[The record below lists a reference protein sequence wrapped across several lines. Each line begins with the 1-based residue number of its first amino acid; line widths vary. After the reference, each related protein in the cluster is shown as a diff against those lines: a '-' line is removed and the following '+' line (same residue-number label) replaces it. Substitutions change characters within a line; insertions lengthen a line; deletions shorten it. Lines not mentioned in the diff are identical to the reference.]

1 MATSTYLSNPIV
13 SIGAVDISDQTTSA
27 NLSQKIMALPD
38 NAFGSTATS
47 YTAGLQDNTLT
58 LELYWST
65 ASSETYATFKSLV
78 GTKIA
83 SVTIKGTAA
92 AVSATNPLGTLTN
105 GYLEELPIVYSLGE
119 LSRCTIVLR
128 GGSFAWTEV

>member
-1 MATSTYLSNPIV
+1 
-13 SIGAVDISDQTTSA
+13 
-27 NLSQKIMALPD
+27 MALRD
-38 NAFGSTATS
+38 DAFGSTATS
-47 YTAGLQDNTLT
+47 FTAGQQDNTLT

-65 ASSETYATFKSLV
+65 ASSETYATFKALV

-83 SVTIKGTAA
+83 TVTIKGSSAA
-92 AVSATNPLGTLTN
+92 TSPTNPLGTLTN

-128 GGSFAWTEV
+128 GGSFAWTEA

>member
-13 SIGAVDISDQTTSA
+13 SIGAVDISDQCTNA

-47 YTAGLQDNTLT
+47 FTAGLQDNTLT

-65 ASSETYATFKSLV
+65 AATETYATFKALV

-83 SVTIKGTAA
+83 SVTIKGSSAA
-92 AVSATNPLGTLTN
+92 TGPTNPLGTLAN
-105 GYLEELPIVYSLGE
+105 SYLEELPVVYSLGE

-128 GGSFAWTEV
+128 GGTFAWTEV